1 MYNLTEI
8 TRYFDFFREEGREGE
23 QQGNEE
29 EEANREKETKWS
41 KRERIPGPPPGGY
54 HISLKIGAQVSV
66 LT

>member
-1 MYNLTEI
+1 MKE
-8 TRYFDFFREEGREGE
+8 RAERERNKGRD
-23 QQGNEE
+23 EE

-41 KRERIPGPPPGGY
+41 KREQIPGPPGGY